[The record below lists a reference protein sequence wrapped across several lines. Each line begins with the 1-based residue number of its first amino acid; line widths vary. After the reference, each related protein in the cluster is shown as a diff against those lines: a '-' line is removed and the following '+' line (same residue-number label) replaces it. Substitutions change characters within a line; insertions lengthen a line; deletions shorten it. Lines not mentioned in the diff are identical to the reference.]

1 MEMNHVNILHISFPS
16 ALFVFSSFSI
26 PSSFPLSKT
35 KRENLLFSAAEIW
48 QLGLICRE
56 TTEIL
61 HQHAYKWRERGK
73 EGGSPGGIR
82 EEEEEEEIFL
92 CCKNACRAKHQALK
106 HNNSMFN
113 HSLMKTSTRRRRG
126 EAETRLKQRNTE
138 IQRNCRR
145 LVRIN

>member
-82 EEEEEEEIFL
+82 EEEEEEIFL